1 MNPETSKPF
10 SICVFIPGRQADG
23 LKIVEISNSI
33 QPLAGKRFSDQ
44 KFTERHHLQEW
55 LANSFASPEEGVGL

>member
-10 SICVFIPGRQADG
+10 SIRIFMPEGQADS

-33 QPLAGKRFSDQ
+33 QPLAGKSFSDL